1 MHRNS
6 IKEAIL
12 ITRDWFTHSW
22 WLIKEENFGKAY
34 SQELKIMTGNYMNE
48 SLESLEIERVYLFF

>member
-1 MHRNS
+1 VHRNS

-22 WLIKEENFGKAY
+22 WLIKEDNFGKAY
-34 SQELKIMTGNYMNE
+34 SQERKIMTGNYMK
-48 SLESLEIERVYLFF
+48 